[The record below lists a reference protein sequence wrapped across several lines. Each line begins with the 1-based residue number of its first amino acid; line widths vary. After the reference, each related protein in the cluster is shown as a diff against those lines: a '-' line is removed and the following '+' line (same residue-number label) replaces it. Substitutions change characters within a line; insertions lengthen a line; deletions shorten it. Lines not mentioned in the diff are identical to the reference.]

1 MWGRLWASRPWLT
14 GCGRNDGRPMPPPSG
29 NGGPGRRESGHRKG
43 NQKKE
48 GRTERNTGRGKV
60 GSRSGRRRPGGRS
73 GGQGETAWCSVQ
85 SRGRS
90 GRHRA
95 ALAERGL
102 PAFSEKGT
110 GRRGSEASGRR
121 LQGERWELAGLAA
134 EGWCCA
140 QGHLG
145 SGTRSACKVMPER
158 LPV

>member
-1 MWGRLWASRPWLT
+1 MGTGREIKR
-14 GCGRNDGRPMPPPSG
+14 
-29 NGGPGRRESGHRKG
+29 
-43 NQKKE
+43 KKE
-48 GRTERNTGRGKV
+48 EQRETLGEGKSGADRGV
-60 GSRSGRRRPGGRS
+60 